1 MIGTIRTI
9 LGLLGIVAITVWV
22 IVAQT
27 FAMKTGLIDEHRW
40 PRWWHTNML
49 RMLGIRVHAHGEMAR
64 ERPLLIA
71 ANHISWTDIMALGS
85 LGNVTFIAKSDM
97 ARWPLIGFL
106 CGLQRTIFVERE
118 RRRKSG
124 DQASEV
130 GQRLAGNAA
139 VVLFAEGTT
148 SDGNF
153 LSPFKSTL
161 FAAADIALAQGKV
174 ERMHIQ
180 PVAIAYTRL
189 HGLPMG
195 RRHRMIASW
204 IGDAD
209 LVPHIFRLLREGA
222 IDVHVSFGAP
232 VEYTPESNRKI
243 AARQA
248 QEEVRAMMIER
259 LRLS

>member
-9 LGLLGIVAITVWV
+9 FGLLGIVAITIWV

-27 FAMKTGLIDEHRW
+27 FAMKTGLVDEHRW
-40 PRWWHTNML
+40 PRWWHGNML
-49 RMLGIRVHAHGEMAR
+49 RMLGIRVHVHGEMAT

-71 ANHISWTDIMALGS
+71 VNHISWTDIMTLGS

-106 CGLQRTIFVERE
+106 CGLQRTIFVERD
-118 RRRKSG
+118 RKRKSG
-124 DQASEV
+124 DQVSEV

-161 FAAADIALAQGKV
+161 FAAADIALSEGKV
-174 ERMHIQ
+174 DTMHIQ

-195 RRHRMIASW
+195 RRHRMIAAW

-222 IDVHVSFGAP
+222 IDVHVSFGKP
-232 VEYTPESNRKI
+232 VEYTPASNRKQ
-243 AARQA
+243 AARHA

-259 LRLS
+259 LRHS